1 MTFTAFLEALYLE
14 ALYLGALKLE
24 YKSLHGLYV
33 LLNFN
38 MEFNIKLS
46 EEKT

>member
-1 MTFTAFLEALYLE
+1 MTFTAFLEALNLE
-14 ALYLGALKLE
+14 ALKLE
-24 YKSLHGLYV
+24 YRSLHGLYV